1 MMAPLCTAVDA
12 EQQEILELIL
22 RSLGEAEL
30 YYLRAL
36 LMVSTGLSLGLLY
49 FNAWVTLPVKAY
61 TRVGQYT
68 ENLVIPQYNFD
79 NHNTL
84 FN

>member
-1 MMAPLCTAVDA
+1 MVACFIDA

-36 LMVSTGLSLGLLY
+36 LMVSNGVS
-49 FNAWVTLPVKAY
+49 FMV
-61 TRVGQYT
+61 
-68 ENLVIPQYNFD
+68 
-79 NHNTL
+79 
-84 FN
+84 